1 MITFFCI
8 VNATFAIEKQGD
20 LLSNLTTTELQ
31 DYIKKLQ
38 ADKNDIN
45 ANLKS
50 LSKEYGDLIGFLKT
64 DLSSLEIKSMK
75 ETLEFFSEKKAFLEQ
90 DIKDKI
96 SAGTPLKNEKID
108 LLKFKWEVYKFL
120 YTFVPKEKNAAYINY
135 VKVQLQS
142 QKNSKEII
150 DEIEKSKSILDDK
163 ITYYTKKIEQDKKE
177 LKEKIDSSI
186 TEKIKQR
193 IEDIDSNPKY
203 KWIPQDTKN
212 TIYTDFIKTLQN
224 SLKENEQSNFS
235 EGYKEI
241 RKNILQKMM
250 QEIQAKI
257 K

>member
-1 MITFFCI
+1 
-8 VNATFAIEKQGD
+8 
-20 LLSNLTTTELQ
+20 
-31 DYIKKLQ
+31 
-38 ADKNDIN
+38 
-45 ANLKS
+45 
-50 LSKEYGDLIGFLKT
+50 
-64 DLSSLEIKSMK
+64 MK

-96 SAGTPLKNEKID
+96 SAGIPLKNEKID
-108 LLKFKWEVYKFL
+108 LLKLKWEVYKFL

-177 LKEKIDSSI
+177 LREKIDSSI